1 MKKILGV
8 FAFAVLLMAI
18 DNFANA
24 QNQSV
29 TTVGNPDSNNLLII
43 EEGYQAVTVP
53 VNAQPQN
60 SVQPNTENNNMTTE
74 GNVQVAPAPAD
85 AATAPANSM
94 PAQPQPS
101 ASQPNVDMPS
111 AVVDELTEVDT
122 PDSTAVEASETIY
135 Q

>member
-74 GNVQVAPAPAD
+74 GNVQVAPAPL
-85 AATAPANSM
+85 M
-94 PAQPQPS
+94 QQPHRPTVCRLS
-101 ASQPNVDMPS
+101 RSLRLLNRMWICRPLLLMN
-111 AVVDELTEVDT
+111 
-122 PDSTAVEASETIY
+122 
-135 Q
+135 